1 MTLNK
6 IAWSFTNKS
15 YTDSEKFNEDVTTY
29 QKDIHKDSDKWKPTK
44 IVSDFPE
51 IEIQYMA
58 WVKGPENLLENE
70 NLIEDDEDAFDD
82 EPEEEEGYQVE
93 IVAKLTADNGANF
106 TALEFLMKTH
116 NQLANKELGD
126 HNFFEGID
134 HNSEDDDE
142 LPRYYISCGS

>member
-6 IAWSFTNKS
+6 IAWSFTNKTYS
-15 YTDSEKFNEDVTTY
+15 DAEKFNNAVTEY
-29 QKDIHKDSDKWKPTK
+29 QIDIKENSDEWKPTK

-58 WVKGPENLLENE
+58 WVKSPEDLLENE
-70 NLIEDDEDAFDD
+70 ALIEDDEDAFDD
-82 EPEEEEGYQVE
+82 EPEEEAGYQVE

-126 HNFFEGID
+126 STFFEGVEDNSD
-134 HNSEDDDE
+134 HEDE
-142 LPRYYISCGS
+142 LPLYYISCGS